1 MVFPAPIVSMLITA
15 FILSNDVCFFRYFAV
30 FVLRCVLFSVSFCL
44 LFSTYMY
51 APCLF
56 HSSASKEI
64 NLMVCLN
71 FFLDSFSASLR
82 RAKVPEALS
91 FAPGEPGVES

>member
-1 MVFPAPIVSMLITA
+1 M
-15 FILSNDVCFFRYFAV
+15 CFYNAAH
-30 FVLRCVLFSVSFCL
+30 LRVIFL
-44 LFSTYMY
+44 Y

-64 NLMVCLN
+64 NLMVWRN
-71 FFLDSFSASLR
+71 FFFDSFSASLR
-82 RAKVPEALS
+82 RANVPEALS